1 MGRWAQRRIRGGS
14 QGATAALNFML
25 SGFISGSFDA
35 FVTYNADL
43 DVGDLTATDFM
54 SLPTMFV
61 GNSLTQTMSNEIA
74 VTFIDD
80 IAAETSLLYNGAAP
94 GFLTPDTIG
103 L

>member
-14 QGATAALNFML
+14 QGAAVALNFLL

-43 DVGDLTATDFM
+43 DVGDLTATDFF
-54 SLPTMFV
+54 SQPTMFV

-74 VTFIDD
+74 VTFVDD
-80 IAAETSLLYNGAAP
+80 IAGETGIVYTGAAP
-94 GFLTPDTIG
+94 GFLTPDTIP